1 MSKFKKLFLSAL
13 AVCALAVGVGI
24 NPVTAYAKD
33 SAETPEISAEIET
46 SEEVVEDSES
56 VENSEDIE
64 VNPFIS
70 KTFTHEENGERIEL
84 TIVDEENA
92 VADMWDKGM
101 PFAKVYLTYVWTGED
116 TLELRAMDGSYFDE
130 VRLYESGFFE
140 GVEGPL
146 NPSPSDSVPSEDIET
161 KEENAVEDTNEVVLP
176 VICGIAG
183 IVGCALIA
191 LIVGK
196 NWSKIK
202 ASFDAIIEW
211 FKKKKEAITNEE
223 LDLAEIKSR
232 ISDYIKSNEALKAL
246 LDSAYKENAKEFE
259 RFAELIKETVRTV
272 LGEYEKIKKALLL
285 ITQGEAELVQRGVAD
300 EVLKLLGVPAEEKKE

>member
-13 AVCALAVGVGI
+13 AVCALSIGVGI
-24 NPVTAYAKD
+24 NPVTAYAED

-56 VENSEDIE
+56 VENSEDI
-64 VNPFIS
+64 
-70 KTFTHEENGERIEL
+70 
-84 TIVDEENA
+84 
-92 VADMWDKGM
+92 
-101 PFAKVYLTYVWTGED
+101 
-116 TLELRAMDGSYFDE
+116 
-130 VRLYESGFFE
+130 
-140 GVEGPL
+140 GV
-146 NPSPSDSVPSEDIET
+146 
-161 KEENAVEDTNEVVLP
+161 KEENSVEDTNEVVLP

-202 ASFDAIIEW
+202 GSFDAIIEW
-211 FKKKKEAITNEE
+211 FKNKKEAITNEE

-232 ISDYIKSNEALKAL
+232 ISDYIKSNEELKAL
-246 LDSAYKENAKEFE
+246 LDRAYKKNAEEFE
-259 RFAELIKETVRTV
+259 KFAALIKETVRTV

>member
-1 MSKFKKLFLSAL
+1 MSKLKQMIVSAF

-24 NPVTAYAKD
+24 NPVTAYAED
-33 SAETPEISAEIET
+33 SAVIPEISAEIET

-140 GVEGPL
+140 VVEGTL
-146 NPSPSDSVPSEDIET
+146 NPSPSEDIET

-211 FKKKKEAITNEE
+211 LKKKKEAITNEE

-232 ISDYIKSNEALKAL
+232 ISDYIKRNEELKAL
-246 LDSAYKENAKEFE
+246 LDLAYKENGKEFE
-259 RFAELIKETVRTV
+259 KFAELIKEAVRTV

>member
-1 MSKFKKLFLSAL
+1 MSKLKQMIVSAF
-13 AVCALAVGVGI
+13 AVCALAIGVGV
-24 NPVTAYAKD
+24 NPVTAYAED

-46 SEEVVEDSES
+46 SEEVES
-56 VENSEDIE
+56 VENSQYIE

-70 KTFTHEENGERIEL
+70 NTFTHEENGERIEL

-140 GVEGPL
+140 VVEGTL
-146 NPSPSDSVPSEDIET
+146 NPSPSEDIEA
-161 KEENAVEDTNEVVLP
+161 KEENTVEDTNEVVLP

-202 ASFDAIIEW
+202 DSFDAIIEW
-211 FKKKKEAITNEE
+211 FKSKKEEITNEE
-223 LDLAEIKSR
+223 LDFAEIKSG
-232 ISDYIKSNEALKAL
+232 ISDYIKSNEKLKAL

>member
-1 MSKFKKLFLSAL
+1 MSKLKQMIVSAF

-24 NPVTAYAKD
+24 NHVTAYAED
-33 SAETPEISAEIET
+33 SAVIPEISAEIET
-46 SEEVVEDSES
+46 SEEVSEES
-56 VENSEDIE
+56 ANVENSEDIE
-64 VNPFIS
+64 
-70 KTFTHEENGERIEL
+70 
-84 TIVDEENA
+84 A
-92 VADMWDKGM
+92 
-101 PFAKVYLTYVWTGED
+101 
-116 TLELRAMDGSYFDE
+116 
-130 VRLYESGFFE
+130 
-140 GVEGPL
+140 
-146 NPSPSDSVPSEDIET
+146 

-202 ASFDAIIEW
+202 GSFDAIIEW
-211 FKKKKEAITNEE
+211 FKNKKEAITNEE

-232 ISDYIKSNEALKAL
+232 ISDYIKSNEELKAL

-259 RFAELIKETVRTV
+259 RFAELIKETVSTV